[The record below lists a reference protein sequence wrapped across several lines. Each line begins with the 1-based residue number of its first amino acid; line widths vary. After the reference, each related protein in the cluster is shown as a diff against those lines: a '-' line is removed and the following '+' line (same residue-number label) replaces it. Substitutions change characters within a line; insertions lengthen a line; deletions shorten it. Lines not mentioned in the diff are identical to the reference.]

1 MSRTNLSLTIATL
14 GIIVLVLAMIVF
26 TPIMLIAGLNLLG
39 FNIPLSITTWAGA
52 ALVIGALRSSV
63 STSSK

>member
-14 GIIVLVLAMIVF
+14 GIIVLVLAVIVF

-39 FNIPLSITTWAGA
+39 FNVPLTFMTWAGA
-52 ALVIGALRSSV
+52 AFVIAALRSSV